1 MLSKVEKNPKLIKQ
15 LEDVR
20 FSQALTAFQKNP
32 QEAMLAVQNDPEVKE
47 FIQEFCGLLGE
58 HFTTLGE
65 EEMKKVNVCLIY
77 TLMKIL
83 YATVVS
89 IAKHSL
95 EKDSIS
101 CAQFLVKLLFIRTGK
116 HLWGTPQTGLF

>member
-101 CAQFLVKLLFIRTGK
+101 CA
-116 HLWGTPQTGLF
+116 